1 MKVITLTENTVCR
14 PDLGSE
20 HGLSL
25 YIEACG
31 HKILFDMGQSDLFVR
46 NAETLGVDLAQ
57 VDLAI
62 LSHGHF
68 DHGRGLP
75 EFLKINQTAKIFI
88 HKLAGEGHYSA
99 RPENRVAD
107 IGIAPEWLNDPRVV
121 LTEGTVE
128 LFPGAVLFA
137 DVTGS
142 ELRSPANDTLLI
154 QAGES
159 YVCDPFL
166 HEQSLILTENGHR
179 LLVGGC
185 AHRGIVNILDRAL
198 ELAGAP
204 MEVVIGGF
212 HMSVPSTG
220 KSIPEELVRAVA
232 ARLLEQ
238 PGTVYYTCHCTGS
251 EAYAT
256 LRDAMGE
263 RVQYL
268 AGGGIVEL

>member
-1 MKVITLTENTVCR
+1 MKVITLTENTACR
-14 PDLGSE
+14 PELGSE

-46 NAETLGVDLAQ
+46 NAEALGVDLAQ

-75 EFLKINQTAKIFI
+75 EFFKVNSTAKVWI
-88 HKLAGEGHYSA
+88 HRMAGEGHYSA

-107 IGIAPEWLNDPRVV
+107 IGIDPAWLEDPRVV
-121 LTEGTVE
+121 LTEGVAE
-128 LFPGAVLFA
+128 LFPGAVLFS
-137 DVTGS
+137 DVAGN
-142 ELRSPANDTLLI
+142 ELRSPANDALLI
-154 QAGES
+154 RAEEG
-159 YVCDPFL
+159 YVCDPFH
-166 HEQSLILTENGHR
+166 HEQSLLLTENGHR

-198 ELAGAP
+198 ELAGDP
-204 MEVVIGGF
+204 MDVVIGGF

-232 ARLLEQ
+232 ARLMEQ

-268 AGGGIVEL
+268 AGGSTVEL